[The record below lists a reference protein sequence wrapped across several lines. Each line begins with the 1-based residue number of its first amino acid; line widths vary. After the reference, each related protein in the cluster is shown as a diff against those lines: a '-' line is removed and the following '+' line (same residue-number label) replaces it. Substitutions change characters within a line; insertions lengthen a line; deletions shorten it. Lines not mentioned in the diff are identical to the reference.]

1 MKTFSLSDAIA
12 IGSFFLAV
20 ATTLIGAIYWYG
32 NNEKKKYGLER
43 DFGHLR
49 NNQAQIQDGINL
61 VLKELDHRFDT
72 IDRDILEIKAVL
84 RMPTT
89 KGG

>member
-1 MKTFSLSDAIA
+1 VRSFSVSDAIA
-12 IGSFFLAV
+12 LAGFLLAI

-32 NNEKKKYGLER
+32 NNEKRKYGLER

-49 NNQAQIQDGINL
+49 NNQKQIQEGIDL
-61 VLKELDHRFDT
+61 IIREMDHRFDT
-72 IDRDILEIKAVL
+72 VDRDILEIKAVL

-89 KGG
+89 KG